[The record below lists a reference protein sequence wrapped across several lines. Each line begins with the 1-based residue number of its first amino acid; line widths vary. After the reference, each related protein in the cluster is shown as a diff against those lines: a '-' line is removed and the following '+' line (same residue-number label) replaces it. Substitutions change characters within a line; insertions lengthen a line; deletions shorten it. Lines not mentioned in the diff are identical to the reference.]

1 MISLNDY
8 ITEKLHLNKDSK
20 FNGIKEDG
28 DAILI
33 TDSILE
39 HELQLHKIF
48 VTKLTDDSIT
58 YKGYKW
64 GMPNELGNLV
74 YEVNGKSN
82 LGYYCE
88 ERKDED
94 TNLITLY
101 LIVSCK
107 EGLEFIDYILDNQH
121 PWEDSKIAIDKVSY
135 KQFTNDKYWKQEHSC
150 WILDSEIEE
159 NVEAI
164 KKDLESKK

>member
-1 MISLNDY
+1 MICLNDY

-20 FNGIKEDG
+20 FTGIKEGG

-33 TDSILE
+33 INNMLD

-48 VTKLTDDSIT
+48 VTKLTDDSLT

-64 GMPNELGNLV
+64 GMPSELGNIIH
-74 YEVNGKSN
+74 EIKGKSN
-82 LGYYCE
+82 LGYYYE

-94 TNLITLY
+94 TIGVRLE

-107 EGLEFIDYILDNQH
+107 EGLEFIDYILKNQH
-121 PWEDSKIAIDKVSY
+121 PWQDFKIAVDKVSY
-135 KQFTNDKYWKQEHSC
+135 KQFTDDKYWKQEHNC
-150 WILDSEIEE
+150 WIWDSEIEE